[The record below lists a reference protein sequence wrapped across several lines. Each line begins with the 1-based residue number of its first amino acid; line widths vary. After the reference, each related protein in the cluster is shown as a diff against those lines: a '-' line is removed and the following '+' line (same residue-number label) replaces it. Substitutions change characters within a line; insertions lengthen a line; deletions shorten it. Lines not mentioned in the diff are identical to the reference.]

1 MFFTCIFY
9 FGLRQTDARIQTS
22 HRQFGVVQIVYG
34 SAIGA
39 SEGKVY
45 EVKEEGS
52 LIGEEEFYGGVG
64 MQLSW
69 FAKSEQCE
77 YIYLERGEL
86 IREMDKDMVSELS
99 MYREGAQRLA
109 AKSFAL
115 LLKSKPVA
123 MHQSKM
129 GDEEIR
135 EKEMAEQ
142 KMLEKLL
149 KMRTGKLLKNLD
161 LDAIR
166 YIAEG
171 ARRFRFQAGHTFIKQ
186 GDKGRDMYCIV
197 HGEFKAILK
206 EGDSK
211 RELGRQATGEILGE
225 GGWITGERGATIV
238 AVTESEVAE
247 ISASKL
253 AVLADRYPEFQTA
266 ASQLFQER
274 LAKGLTFHSGR
285 TGSLESHGNEHA
297 STKQSISRTSSK
309 ESNKHTPRES
319 SKKPDSATSSH
330 ESSGKSQ
337 PSISMSS
344 SALGET
350 MAPHKSGSSEP
361 DTLFIGTPG
370 ARGSEIV
377 ASPHKSALS
386 PLSVV
391 QQNSAE
397 SKQEL
402 RGRQE
407 LASPP
412 SLGGSGTDKPAL
424 PLASGAK
431 KPSSGSDEV
440 QMALEV
446 PELVAPSHLDTRE
459 AAFWRREQLR
469 QSESEKRAEKI
480 ADMRRRLAKE
490 EAGKAKRRQEELK
503 NLGNMM
509 GIKPPPRMGG
519 PQ

>member
-1 MFFTCIFY
+1 MFFTCKFY
-9 FGLRQTDARIQTS
+9 FGLRQTDVRIQTS
-22 HRQFGVVQIVYG
+22 HRQFGVIQIVYG

-86 IREMDKDMVSELS
+86 IREMDKDMVTELS

-129 GDEEIR
+129 GDDEIR

-149 KMRTGKLLKNLD
+149 KMRTGRLLKNLD

-225 GGWITGERGATIV
+225 GGWITGQRGATIV

-274 LAKGLTFHSGR
+274 LAKDLTFHSS
-285 TGSLESHGNEHA
+285 TIGSLES
-297 STKQSISRTSSK
+297 ISRTASK
-309 ESNKHTPRES
+309 ESNKRTPRES
-319 SKKPDSATSSH
+319 SKKPDATTSSH
-330 ESSGKSQ
+330 ESSDKSQ

-350 MAPHKSGSSEP
+350 MAPHNSGSSEP
-361 DTLFIGTPG
+361 DTLFIGSPG
-370 ARGSEIV
+370 ARGREIV

-397 SKQEL
+397 SKHEL

-412 SLGGSGTDKPAL
+412 SLGGSGADKPAL

-431 KPSSGSDEV
+431 KPSSGPDEI
-440 QMALEV
+440 QMALQV